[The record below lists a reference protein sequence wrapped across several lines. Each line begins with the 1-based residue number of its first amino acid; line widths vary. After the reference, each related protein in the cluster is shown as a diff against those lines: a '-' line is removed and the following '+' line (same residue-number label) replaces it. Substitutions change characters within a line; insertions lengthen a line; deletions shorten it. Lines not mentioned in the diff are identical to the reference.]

1 MRQDV
6 RRHEPDVVLGELVG
20 HGAELHDGQEMAH
33 AEAARDRLQPVADG
47 RRAAHDREAAVDHVA
62 RGERLEVRRRR
73 REHRLEGAELTGV
86 LHVARRREVGRREVQ
101 ELLVEVLEVRAVEGL
116 GLLVGV
122 GHADELQERGAV
134 RVAVPAVGVGTG
146 PEAVHRRL
154 GGARAEVAQ
163 EGIRPVALVAHVPRR
178 RAVRPGHEQRRVRRL
193 HRPRPQVHAAQLV
206 VLAVPREHLGIGPG
220 AQHELDALAP
230 ARALHD
236 RRDPV
241 AHRGVG
247 ADAHGDAGDQPAVAQ
262 AVEDRVLLGD
272 ARRRRRRGQRR
283 AELDERDV
291 EAAFAREPG
300 EDRAEQV
307 RVAHEPVGVLVV
319 LVRPQPVEAELRGE
333 HELVDRLVEEVA
345 RLAGVAE
352 LRPRGVDPHRPV
364 ARLDV
369 VRQIPVRHEVER
381 RDLHPVASHP
391 VRIP

>member
-6 RRHEPDVVLGELVG
+6 GRHEPDVVLGEVVR
-20 HGAELHDGQEMAH
+20 HRAELHDRQEVPH
-33 AEAARDRLQPVADG
+33 AEAARDRLELLAHR
-47 RRAAHDREAAVDHVA
+47 RRAADDREPALDHVA
-62 RGERLEVRRRR
+62 RAERLQVRRRR
-73 REHRLEGAELTGV
+73 GEHRLERTELARV

-101 ELLVEVLEVRAVEGL
+101 ELLVEVLQVRAVQGL

-122 GHADELQERGAV
+122 GHGDELQERGAV
-134 RVAVPAVGVGTG
+134 RVAVAAVGVGAG
-146 PEAVHRRL
+146 PEAVHGRL
-154 GGARAEVAQ
+154 GRARAEVAQ
-163 EGIRPVALVAHVPRR
+163 ERVRPVALVAHVPRR
-178 RAVRPGHEQRRVRRL
+178 RAVRPWHEQRRVRRL

-206 VLAVPREHLGIGPG
+206 VLAVPREDLGIGPG
-220 AQHELDALAP
+220 AQHELDPLPP

-236 RRDPV
+236 RRHPV
-241 AHRGVG
+241 AHPGVG
-247 ADAHGDAGDQPAVAQ
+247 ADAHRDAGDEPPVAQ
-262 AVEDRVLLGD
+262 AVQDRVLLRD

-291 EAAFAREPG
+291 QAALAREAG
-300 EDRAEQV
+300 EDRPEQV
-307 RVAHEPVGVLVV
+307 RVAHEAVGVLVV

-352 LRPRGVDPHRPV
+352 LGPRGVDPHRPV

-369 VRQIPVRHEVER
+369 VGQIPVRHEVER